1 MLRLYMMLNLN
12 FDNLFIVLLLNYIF
26 LIFVGFTMQ
35 VNVKVPY
42 IYLFD
47 FILNFLNHL
56 LQKMFYLN
64 LLDHDDI

>member
-1 MLRLYMMLNLN
+1 MLKLYMMLNLN